1 MIISRKQF
9 LQLFARKS
17 ERRQRFS
24 KEQAAN
30 PWSFGRLE
38 ERVLLA
44 ADSAVACEVSAVIAD
59 QTSTV
64 GIANEAAVDTSE
76 IADDGVAEH
85 DVAAASNVLP
95 LTPSP
100 RPVVFLD
107 GRIDAI
113 DALQADLRDRAD
125 VVVVSPEQSGIDVI
139 TQTLRQTTLAS
150 SIHIIGHGESG
161 FAQLGREGLRGETLA
176 GREAELARWR
186 DSVVDGGDLML
197 YGCYTGAGPEG
208 QELVEALSAWTGLDV
223 AASDNATGNRDA
235 GGDWVFEVA
244 TGSIES
250 SVIFSNTFQE
260 RYDSV
265 MQIVVRAAGQT
276 GDETME
282 LQIDGQTVETWNNVG
297 GDLQA
302 GVFQTFTHQAS
313 GVSADRI
320 RVAFTNDLFLGSEY
334 DRNLRVESITT
345 DGLTIRSDDPS
356 VFVSGTWDSVS
367 NQPAEGFLQVDTL
380 HLNGFFQYAQ
390 PDSGDTTEIVIQAAG
405 ETGQEQMQLLI
416 DTQVVA
422 IWDDIGGN
430 PDEQVFES
438 FRFTSDGTVTA
449 DQIRV
454 AFTNDFFD
462 PENNIDRN
470 LYVQGITVG
479 GVEYRT
485 DAPTVFSTGT
495 WDSQANAVVPGF
507 LETQVLHVNGYFAY
521 SSGSVN
527 EGSEIVIVAS
537 GSEGG
542 EQMNL
547 RIDGLVARTWI
558 VGTGADQGQF
568 QTYVYRADGLITADS
583 VQIEFVGDEF
593 IPGVL
598 DKNLRVREVSIDGET
613 FATVAPDVLSTGTWA
628 EGGIA
633 PGFWQ
638 NEYLHVDG
646 YFQFTT
652 GGPNPG
658 ALALAQNRYDVD
670 EDAGS
675 LSIEVVREGGADG
688 SLVVDFAT
696 VAGTALPG
704 LDYVES
710 SGSLIFLPGQTSA
723 AVEMVI
729 LDDDLYEGNETFN
742 FTIDNLRGNG
752 TLGAPRTATI
762 LINDTDAVL
771 PDFPIFTSTDALFL
785 NSDAV
790 IDDQSLRLTRD
801 LNSLK
806 GSAYFATPMP
816 ISASTSFQT
825 SFGFR
830 IDGGQGTGGADGFSF
845 IVQNSDAGPA
855 AISEETG
862 GSIGYQGIDRSLV
875 VEFDTFQNPTDPSNN
890 HVGVVLN
897 GSAMELVTRNPPFV
911 LNSGADLRAWVDY
924 NGDSQQLAVYL
935 GDGPQKPNNPLIVTN
950 IDLETIVGPQ
960 GYLGFTAATGG
971 LANNHRILDWTF
983 SLTPPTIA
991 PPVPGTELV
1000 DQVVS
1005 AGYVRPTAI
1014 DFSPDGRNIYVAQQ
1028 DGVVYVV
1035 RDGQRLETPFVDI
1048 SAQVNGVRDRGLLD
1062 IAVHPDF
1069 ENNPYFYLLFTYDP
1083 PEVFENIGNPLA
1095 GPNGVGNRAGRLI
1108 RVTADAA
1115 TNYTTAVTGSDV
1127 LLLGSNSTW
1136 DNFNAFVN
1144 STNDFNE
1151 PPAGIL
1157 PDGTNLVDF
1166 IATDSESHTVGAMEF
1181 GPDGALYVSIGD
1193 GTSYNRVDPRTV
1205 RVQDIDNLSGKILR
1219 IDPLTGAG
1227 LSDNPFF
1234 DGDPGSNR
1242 SKVYQLGLR
1251 NPFRIA
1257 FDSETGRLFNG
1268 DVGWNRW
1275 EEVNAGGPGANF
1287 GWPYFEGGNEVSI
1300 RTQGYQNLPEAQ
1312 AFYASGQAVDAP
1324 VLGLSHA
1331 ATGINA
1337 IVLGAVYRGDVYPEQ
1352 YDGNLFFNDLGQGF
1366 VSSVSFNSDGTVD
1379 TVSTFATGARFVV
1392 HISQGI
1398 DGNLYYVNLVNGTV
1412 GRWLFV

>member
-1 MIISRKQF
+1 MIITRKQI
-9 LQLFARKS
+9 LQLFGRKS

-44 ADSAVACEVSAVIAD
+44 ADSAVACEVGAVIAD
-59 QTSTV
+59 QAST
-64 GIANEAAVDTSE
+64 
-76 IADDGVAEH
+76 DGVAGH
-85 DVAAASNVLP
+85 NVSAAPNALP
-95 LTPSP
+95 LAPSP
-100 RPVVFLD
+100 RPLVFLD

-113 DALQADLRDRAD
+113 DSLQADLLDRAH

-150 SIHIIGHGESG
+150 SIHIIGHGEAG
-161 FAQLGREGLRGETLA
+161 FAQLGREGLRSETLA

-186 DSVVDGGDLML
+186 DSVVAGGDLML

-208 QELVEALSAWTGLDV
+208 RELVESLSTWTGLDV

-250 SVIFSNTFQE
+250 SVIFSNTFQD

-356 VFVSGTWDSVS
+356 VFVSGTWDFVL

-380 HLNGFFQYAQ
+380 FVDGYFQYAQ
-390 PDSGDTTEIVIQAAG
+390 PGGSETTQILIRAAG
-405 ETGQEQMQLLI
+405 QTGEEQMRLLI
-416 DTQVVA
+416 DNQVVA
-422 IWDDIGGN
+422 TWDDIGGD
-430 PDEQVFES
+430 PDQQLFES
-438 FRFTSDGTVTA
+438 FSYTASGSVTA

-454 AFTNDFFD
+454 AFTNDFYD

-479 GVEYRT
+479 SVDYRT
-485 DAPTVFSTGT
+485 DAPGVFGNGT
-495 WDSQANAVVPGF
+495 WDSDAEAVVPGF
-507 LETQVLHVNGYFAY
+507 METQVLHVDGYFAY
-521 SSGSVN
+521 SSNPLN
-527 EGSEIVIVAS
+527 EGSQIVIVAG

-547 RIDGLVARTWI
+547 RIDGVVTRTWI
-558 VGTGADQGQF
+558 VESGADQGQF
-568 QTYVYRADGLITADS
+568 QTYSYRADGLITADN

-613 FATVAPDVLSTGTWA
+613 YATVSPDVLSTGSWTSA
-628 EGGIA
+628 GVI
-633 PGFWQ
+633 PGFQ
-638 NEYLHVDG
+638 QSEYLHVDG

-652 GGPNPG
+652 GGANPG
-658 ALALAQNRYDVD
+658 VLALAENRYQVD

-675 LSIEVVREGGADG
+675 VSIEVVRQGGADG
-688 SLVVDFAT
+688 SMVIDFAT
-696 VAGTALPG
+696 VPGTALPG
-704 LDYVES
+704 LDYVEN
-710 SGSLIFLPGQTSA
+710 SGPLIFLPGQTRA
-723 AVEMVI
+723 TVDVLI

-771 PDFPIFTSTDALFL
+771 PDFTVFAGAEQLIFNGDA
-785 NSDAV
+785 A
-790 IDDQSLRLTRD
+790 IDDGTLRLTRD
-801 LNSLK
+801 LASLK
-806 GSAYFATPMP
+806 GSVYFATPMP
-816 ISASTSFQT
+816 ITATTSFQT

-855 AISEETG
+855 AISETDG
-862 GSIGYQGIDRSLV
+862 ASIGYRGIDRSVV

-897 GSAMELVTRNPPFV
+897 GSATELVTRSSPFV

-924 NGDSQQLAVYL
+924 NGDSQQLAVFL
-935 GDGPQKPNNPLIVTN
+935 GESSQKPSNPLIVTN

-991 PPVPGTELV
+991 APLPGTELV

-1005 AGYVRPTAI
+1005 TGHVRPTAI

-1028 DGVVYVV
+1028 DGVVDVV
-1035 RDGQRLETPFVDI
+1035 RDGQRLETPFIDM
-1048 SAQVNGVRDRGLLD
+1048 SAQVNSVRDRGLLD

-1069 ENNPYFYLLFTYDP
+1069 ENNPYLYLLFTYDP
-1083 PEVFENIGNPLA
+1083 PEVFENIGDPLA

-1115 TNYTTAVTGSDV
+1115 TNYTTVVTGSEV

-1144 STNDFNE
+1144 STNDFDE

-1166 IATDSESHTVGAMEF
+1166 IATDSESHTVGAVEF

-1234 DGDPGSNR
+1234 DGDPSSNR

-1300 RTQGYQNLPEAQ
+1300 RTQGYQNLPEAE

-1352 YDGNLFFNDLGQGF
+1352 YDGNLFFSDLGQGF

-1398 DGNLYYVNLVNGTV
+1398 DGNLYYVNLLNGTV